1 MKDEEMAEEYFD
13 KECLHSY
20 ADNEEQLKEDVIP
33 AFLAGLKAG
42 RPVWH
47 DLRKNP
53 SDLPKR
59 MRKSILSRTV
69 LNQIGTPCHYNYE
82 LECWQNWSYIEIDTP
97 VAWCEIPT
105 FDKE

>member
-1 MKDEEMAEEYFD
+1 MIDIEMAEEWI
-13 KECLHSY
+13 KELSLGTSMDTMQIEYYCRR
-20 ADNEEQLKEDVIP
+20 

-53 SDLPKR
+53 NELPKR

-97 VAWCEIPT
+97 IAWGEIPT